1 MGAPSPPR
9 GADPRPLHDRASFKP
24 FAVLLLIPVVL
35 IASGLMAIVLAA
47 PFVGAAVGVKQV
59 DDRVTSLGADF
70 TRIPRFPER
79 STIYA
84 RDGKTVLATVFLDN
98 RELVRL
104 KKISRPAQD
113 AVLAIEDSGFY
124 RHGPLNWTSLLR
136 AMIANAR
143 AGTVVE
149 GASTITQQ
157 LVKNTLGLDPYDRTF
172 ERKLQEFALAI
183 RVEKKYTKEQIFEL
197 YLNQVYLAN
206 GVYGI
211 GTAAEYYFDKPASEL
226 TLTEG
231 ALLAGII
238 RCPTCYDP
246 IAHPTKSR
254 VRRND
259 VLNRMIGQGILSP
272 QKGELAKS
280 KPLGL
285 AKDAGAVRKKAQP
298 YFVTYLVRQIL
309 ANPNGEFDSLG
320 KSVQAR
326 KRKLYEGG
334 LSITTTFDPRWQ
346 AYAQAAANAPY
357 SYATPYH
364 PPGSLPPDVS
374 IVSEDVGT
382 GAIRTLLS
390 GRNFAKDKLD
400 LANTAHAPGS
410 SFKPFILAAAFE
422 QGIPPTQ
429 TYPSKSPYYPP
440 GGWPGSSCNCVTN
453 AEGPGDSGLINL
465 YTATTDSV
473 NVVFAQLI
481 QDVGAQNVVDMAN
494 RMGVSTELLP
504 VLSLATG
511 SVPVTPLDQASG
523 YQTLANGGVHCVPY
537 TVESITDDRGS
548 VYQHRADCTPVIK
561 PEIAYQVTAM
571 LQSVVSSGTGT
582 NAALGTWPVAGKT
595 GTANG
600 NTNVWFVGYTSQVV
614 TSVWVGPPGTLYSMG
629 DVFGGTVAA
638 PIWHAYMSRVMQGL
652 PAVGFPAAP
661 PPPQGTVPDVVGLK
675 EASAQKTLVTAGFQ
689 TSSTTTHAAEPAG
702 TVVGQTPAGGSTAG
716 LGTIVVL
723 QISDGVPAVT
733 PVPSVVGLSATAA
746 GTALKDAGFVV
757 KIVDRV
763 VTDPNT
769 YDRVVSQSPGGGVK
783 ADEGSVVTIVVGR
796 RA

>member
-1 MGAPSPPR
+1 MGAPSSPR
-9 GADPRPLHDRASFKP
+9 GADPRPLHDRTGFKP

-35 IASGLMAIVLAA
+35 LASGLMAVVLAP
-47 PFVGAAVGVKQV
+47 PFIGAAVGVKQI
-59 DDRVTSLGADF
+59 DDKVTALGADF

-104 KKISRPAQD
+104 KNISQPAQD

-124 RHGPLNWTSLLR
+124 QHGPLNWTSLLR

-143 AGTVVE
+143 AGHVVE

-157 LVKNTLGLDPYDRTF
+157 LVKNTLGLDPYDRSF

-183 RVEKKYTKEQIFEL
+183 RVEKKYTKDDIFEL

-211 GTAAEYYFDKPASEL
+211 GTASEYYFDKPASEL

-231 ALLAGII
+231 ATLAGII
-238 RCPTCYDP
+238 RCPKCYDP
-246 IAHPTKSR
+246 IAHPRHSR
-254 VRRND
+254 IRRND

-272 QKGELAKS
+272 ARGLKAKS
-280 KPLGL
+280 RPLGL
-285 AKDAGAVRKKAQP
+285 AEDAGVFRKKTQP

-309 ANPNGEFDSLG
+309 ANPSGEFDTLG
-320 KSVQAR
+320 KSEEAR

-334 LSITTTFDPRWQ
+334 LSITTTFDPKWQ

-374 IVSEDVGT
+374 IVSEDVKS

-390 GRNFAKDKLD
+390 GRNFAQDQLD

-410 SFKPFILAAAFE
+410 SFKPYILAAAFNE
-422 QGIPPTQ
+422 GIPPTQ
-429 TYPSKSPYYPP
+429 TYSSKSPYYPP
-440 GGWPGSSCNCVTN
+440 DGWPGSSCNCVTN

-481 QDVGAQNVVDMAN
+481 QDVGAQNVVDMAH
-494 RMGVSTELLP
+494 RMGVTSELLP

-537 TVESITDDRGS
+537 TVESITDDRGT
-548 VYQHRADCTPVIK
+548 VYQHQPDCTAAIK
-561 PEIAYQVTAM
+561 PEIAHLVTSM

-614 TSVWVGPPGTLYSMG
+614 TAVWVGPPGTLYSMG

-638 PIWHAYMSRVMQGL
+638 PIWHNYMYRVMQGQ
-652 PAVGFPAAP
+652 PAVGFPSAP
-661 PPPQGTVPDVVGLK
+661 PPPEGNVPNVVGLL
-675 EASAQKTLVTAGFQ
+675 EAPAKKTLVTAGFQ
-689 TSSTTTHAAEPAG
+689 SSSETTHSSEPAG
-702 TVVGQTPAGGSTAG
+702 TVVEQTPAGGTAAG
-716 LGTIVVL
+716 LGSIVVIK
-723 QISDGVPAVT
+723 ISDGVAAAAQ
-733 PVPSVVGLSATAA
+733 VPRVVGLSGSAA
-746 GTALKDAGFVV
+746 RTALEDAGFIVR
-757 KIVDRV
+757 IVDRI
-763 VTDPNT
+763 VTDPSA
-769 YDRVVSQSPGGGVK
+769 YDQVVAQSPGGGVR
-783 ADEGSVVTIVVGR
+783 ADKGTTVTIVVGR